1 MSDLIG
7 KAVIAV
13 EANTTGLKA
22 GMAEGAQSVK
32 QLEATATASGAK
44 TSAAFKGVSDAATSG
59 ARASES
65 SIRSFMASLE
75 RQSVTVSQGK
85 AAWMEMRAAQLGV
98 ADSAAPMIAA
108 MKKAENGAHEMNFA
122 SAAARKELMVL
133 GHEASTGAWKN
144 FGGSLLV
151 LGERTDALGAI
162 MSSTGVTVGL
172 VSAFIGAFALAA
184 FQGKSEAEAFAKS
197 LQLTGNAAGVTR
209 DAFNSMSLGIAEG
222 TKTGVGTAREAL
234 QALIS
239 TGRFAGQSMQTLGED
254 VVKLSELTGAKLE
267 DIVADYAKMP
277 DGVAKWAAEH
287 NRSMHFMDT
296 ATYEYV
302 RSLEEAGKVSEAV
315 RVVSEALHRQ
325 LVTDATEKLSGAAKA
340 WRDFRLEISKTWAE
354 LKQGF
359 GTGPTNT
366 DKIDTLLNE
375 RRDLESMAKRVGGGG
390 DMARERIAS
399 IDKQIAS
406 LQSLNIEEQR
416 LAEGSARRAREA
428 QAGIAA
434 TDALHKQR
442 LQYDKGYARQNALD
456 QFDRH
461 VSDLRTANPNSPE
474 LDPKALVATRKGII
488 EQFTDKKAESDAQN
502 ALNARLEALQQQ
514 FKAEEDGLKSNLAH
528 IKSLREQGL
537 MSLQDE
543 LQQEHDAR
551 QQSLTKQLGI
561 VQQQEDLAKGKKQ
574 LAALQK
580 YAGEEA
586 QIRQK
591 LAENDR
597 KFSDDSTALQQKQAR
612 DLEAYTVTLRKSLQ
626 TRQDAISQ
634 SVQSVGMGDV
644 ARDQFSRL
652 TAAAKEYDQKLS
664 ELTRSRVENKLDASQ
679 YDAQVRALQ
688 DFYDRRVA
696 LEYDATD
703 RLREA
708 QGNWLSGANR
718 AWENYRDHAGNI
730 SNQVAAGFTSL
741 YDGLTDAAAKWAT
754 GTKVSIGDIGIAFAQ
769 ELIKMQM
776 RAAATP
782 IFGALTGLLGN
793 WFGGG
798 GEQASGYSSA
808 AVGGGLGA
816 SYSGSFGGLGGT
828 SGMFT
833 MPSAKGNAFAGGAA
847 LHAFASGG
855 AFTNSIASSPTIAPL
870 ALFGEAG
877 PEAIMPLSR
886 GADGSLGVRATL
898 DVGTSSPAGAPQAS
912 DLRVE
917 LVNQTSQPMQV
928 RSATPQF
935 DATGLVVKI
944 VIDDLQRG
952 GPIRSAIQGMP
963 KQ

>member
-44 TSAAFKGVSDAATSG
+44 TSAAFKGMSDAATSG
-59 ARASES
+59 AKASES

-85 AAWMEMRAAQLGV
+85 AAWMELRAAQLGV

-122 SAAARKELMVL
+122 SAAARKEMMVL
-133 GHEASTGAWKN
+133 AHEASTGAWKN
-144 FGGSLLV
+144 FSGSLLV

-162 MSSTGVTVGL
+162 MSATGVTIGL
-172 VSAFIGAFALAA
+172 VGAFIGAFALAA
-184 FQGKSEAEAFAKS
+184 YQGKSEAEAFAKS
-197 LQLTGNAAGVTR
+197 LQLTGNAAGVNL
-209 DAFNSMSLGIAEG
+209 DAFNAMTLGIAQG
-222 TKTGVGTAREAL
+222 TKTGIGAAHDAL
-234 QALIS
+234 QELIY
-239 TGRFAGQSMQTLGED
+239 TGKFTGQSLQTLGED
-254 VVKLSELTGAKLE
+254 VVKLADLTGAKLE

-325 LVTDATEKLSGAAKA
+325 LVTDATEKLGTAAKA
-340 WRDFRLEISKTWAE
+340 WRDFRLEISKTWAQ

-359 GTGPTNT
+359 STGPTNSDLIET
-366 DKIDTLLNE
+366 KLNE
-375 RRDLESMAKRVGGGG
+375 RKGLEELASKQGGWGADAAKQ
-390 DMARERIAS
+390 RIAAL
-399 IDKQIAS
+399 DKEISS

-416 LAEGSARRAREA
+416 LAENSARSAREA

-442 LQYDKGYARQNALD
+442 LQYDKGYARQHALD

-461 VSDLRTANPNSPE
+461 ISDLRTANPNSPE
-474 LDPKALVATRKGII
+474 LDPKALAATRKGII
-488 EQFTDKKAESDAQN
+488 EQYTDKKAESDAQN
-502 ALNARLEALQQQ
+502 ALNARLETLQQQ
-514 FKAEEDGLKSNLAH
+514 YKGEEDALKSSLAH

-537 MSLQDE
+537 MSLQDQ

-561 VQQQEDLAKGKKQ
+561 VQQQEELAKGKKQ
-574 LAALQK
+574 LAAHQK

-597 KFSDDSTALQQKQAR
+597 QFADDSAALQQKQAR
-612 DLEAYTVTLRKSLQ
+612 DLQAYVVSLDKSLQ
-626 TRQDAISQ
+626 TRRDAISQ
-634 SVQSVGMGDV
+634 SVDSIGMGDS

-664 ELTRSRVENKLDASQ
+664 DLTRSRVENRVDQTQFESEL
-679 YDAQVRALQ
+679 RALQ
-688 DFYDRRVA
+688 DFYDKRVA
-696 LEYDATD
+696 MEYDATA
-703 RLREA
+703 RIRAA
-708 QGNWLSGANR
+708 QGSWLNGAQR
-718 AWENYRDHAGNI
+718 AWENFNDKALNVADQVSTSF
-730 SNQVAAGFTSL
+730 SNV
-741 YDGLTDAAAKWAT
+741 YEGLTDAAAKWAT
-754 GTKVSIGDIGIAFAQ
+754 GTKMSIGEIGAAFAQ
-769 ELIKMQM
+769 ELIKMSI
-776 RAAATP
+776 RAAASP
-782 IFGALTGLLGN
+782 IFGAVTGFLGSM
-793 WFGGG
+793 FT
-798 GEQASGYSSA
+798 SGYASST
-808 AVGGGLGA
+808 VNSGLAG
-816 SYSGSFGGLGGT
+816 SYSGSFAGGLSGGT
-828 SGMFT
+828 GMFT
-833 MPSAKGNAFAGGAA
+833 MPSAKGNVFASGAAVQAFAK
-847 LHAFASGG
+847 GG
-855 AFTNSIASSPTIAPL
+855 AFTNQVVSQPTLAPM

-877 PEAIMPLSR
+877 EEAIMPLTR
-886 GADGSLGVRATL
+886 GPDGSLGVKASI
-898 DVGTSSPAGAPQAS
+898 DVGAGARIENNTNIGIS
-912 DLRVE
+912 V
-917 LVNQTSQPMQV
+917 QTSGG
-928 RSATPQF
+928 AGGF
-935 DATGLVVKI
+935 DAADVKDFKRA
-944 VIDDLQRG
+944 VQSWVDDRMDKKMRG
-952 GPIRSAIQGMP
+952 QGGYGYRL
-963 KQ
+963 KYGQIG

>member
-1 MSDLIG
+1 
-7 KAVIAV
+7 
-13 EANTTGLKA
+13 
-22 GMAEGAQSVK
+22 
-32 QLEATATASGAK
+32 
-44 TSAAFKGVSDAATSG
+44 
-59 ARASES
+59 
-65 SIRSFMASLE
+65 MASLE

-122 SAAARKELMVL
+122 SAAARKEMMVL
-133 GHEASTGAWKN
+133 AHEASTGAWKN

-162 MSSTGVTVGL
+162 MSATGVTVGL
-172 VSAFIGAFALAA
+172 VGAFIGAFALAA
-184 FQGKSEAEAFAKS
+184 YQGKSEAEAFAKS

-209 DAFNSMSLGIAEG
+209 DAFNAMTLGIAQG
-222 TKTGVGTAREAL
+222 TKTGIGAAHDAL
-234 QALIS
+234 QELIY
-239 TGRFAGQSMQTLGED
+239 TGKFTGQSLQTLGED
-254 VVKLSELTGAKLE
+254 VVKLSDLTGAKLE

-325 LVTDATEKLSGAAKA
+325 LVTDATDKLGTAAKA
-340 WRDFRLEISKTWAE
+340 WRDFRLEISKTWAQ

-359 GTGPTNT
+359 STGPTNT

-375 RRDLESMAKRVGGGG
+375 RRDLEAMAKRTGGGG
-390 DMARERIAS
+390 DMARERIAN

-416 LAEGSARRAREA
+416 LAEGNARRAREA

-442 LQYDKGYARQNALD
+442 LQYDKGYARQHALD

-461 VSDLRTANPNSPE
+461 ISDLRTANPNSPE
-474 LDPKALVATRKGII
+474 LDPKALAATRKGII
-488 EQFTDKKAESDAQN
+488 EQYTDKKAESDAQN

-514 FKAEEDGLKSNLAH
+514 YKGEEDALKSSLAH

-537 MSLQDE
+537 MSLQDQ

-561 VQQQEDLAKGKKQ
+561 VQQQEELAKGKKQ
-574 LAALQK
+574 LAAYQK

-597 KFSDDSTALQQKQAR
+597 KFADDSAALQQKQAR
-612 DLEAYTVTLRKSLQ
+612 DLQAYMMSLGKSLQ
-626 TRQDAISQ
+626 TRRDAISQ
-634 SVQSVGMGDV
+634 SVDSIGMGDS

-664 ELTRSRVENKLDASQ
+664 DLTRSRVENRVDQTQ
-679 YDAQVRALQ
+679 YESELRALQ
-688 DFYDRRVA
+688 DFYDKRVA
-696 LEYDATD
+696 MEYDATA
-703 RLREA
+703 RIRAA
-708 QGNWLSGANR
+708 QGSWLNGAQR
-718 AWENYRDHAGNI
+718 AWENFNDKALNVADQVSTSF
-730 SNQVAAGFTSL
+730 SNV
-741 YDGLTDAAAKWAT
+741 YEGLTDAAAKWAT
-754 GTKVSIGDIGIAFAQ
+754 GTKMSIVDIGAAFAQ
-769 ELIKMQM
+769 ELIKMSI
-776 RAAATP
+776 RAAASP
-782 IFGALTGLLGN
+782 IFGAVTGFLGN
-793 WFGGG
+793 MF
-798 GEQASGYSSA
+798 ASGYSSST
-808 AVGGGLGA
+808 VNSGLAG
-816 SYSGSFGGLGGT
+816 SYSGSFSSGLSGGT
-828 SGMFT
+828 GMFT
-833 MPSAKGNAFAGGAA
+833 MPSAKGNVFASGAAVQAFAK
-847 LHAFASGG
+847 GG
-855 AFTNSIASSPTIAPL
+855 AFTNQVVSQPTLAPM

-877 PEAIMPLSR
+877 EEAIMPLTR
-886 GADGSLGVRATL
+886 GPDGSLGVKASI
-898 DVGTSSPAGAPQAS
+898 DVGTGARIENNTNIGIS
-912 DLRVE
+912 V
-917 LVNQTSQPMQV
+917 QTSGG
-928 RSATPQF
+928 AGGF
-935 DATGLVVKI
+935 DAADAKDLKRAVQSWV
-944 VIDDLQRG
+944 DDRMDKKMRG
-952 GPIRSAIQGMP
+952 QGGYGYRL
-963 KQ
+963 KHGQIG

>member
-44 TSAAFKGVSDAATSG
+44 TSAAFKGMSDAATSG
-59 ARASES
+59 AKASES

-122 SAAARKELMVL
+122 SAAARKEMMVL
-133 GHEASTGAWKN
+133 AHEASTGAWKN

-162 MSSTGVTVGL
+162 MSATGVTVGL
-172 VSAFIGAFALAA
+172 VGAFIGAFALAA
-184 FQGKSEAEAFAKS
+184 YQGKSEAEAFAKS

-209 DAFNSMSLGIAEG
+209 DAFNAMTLGIAQG
-222 TKTGVGTAREAL
+222 TKTGIGAAHDAL
-234 QALIS
+234 QELIY
-239 TGRFAGQSMQTLGED
+239 TGKFTGQSLQTLGED
-254 VVKLSELTGAKLE
+254 VVKLSDLTGAKLE

-325 LVTDATEKLSGAAKA
+325 LVTDATDKLGTAAKA
-340 WRDFRLEISKTWAE
+340 WRDFRLEISKTWAQ

-359 GTGPTNT
+359 STGPTNT

-375 RRDLESMAKRVGGGG
+375 RRDLEAMAKRTGGGG
-390 DMARERIAS
+390 DMARERIAN

-416 LAEGSARRAREA
+416 LAEGNARRAREA

-442 LQYDKGYARQNALD
+442 LQYDKGYARQHALD

-461 VSDLRTANPNSPE
+461 ISDLRTANPNSPE
-474 LDPKALVATRKGII
+474 LDPKALAATRKGII
-488 EQFTDKKAESDAQN
+488 EQYTDKKAESDAQN

-514 FKAEEDGLKSNLAH
+514 YKGEEDALKSSLAH

-537 MSLQDE
+537 MSLQDQ

-561 VQQQEDLAKGKKQ
+561 VQQQEELAKGKKQ
-574 LAALQK
+574 LAAYQK

-597 KFSDDSTALQQKQAR
+597 KFADDSAALQQKQAR
-612 DLEAYTVTLRKSLQ
+612 DLQAYMMSLGKSLQ
-626 TRQDAISQ
+626 TRRDAISQ
-634 SVQSVGMGDV
+634 SVDSIGMGDS

-664 ELTRSRVENKLDASQ
+664 DLTRSRVENRVDQTQ
-679 YDAQVRALQ
+679 YESELRALQ
-688 DFYDRRVA
+688 DFYDKRVA
-696 LEYDATD
+696 MEYDATA
-703 RLREA
+703 RIRAA
-708 QGNWLSGANR
+708 QGSWLNGAQR
-718 AWENYRDHAGNI
+718 AWENFNDKALNVADQVSTSF
-730 SNQVAAGFTSL
+730 SNV
-741 YDGLTDAAAKWAT
+741 YEGLTDAAAKWAT
-754 GTKVSIGDIGIAFAQ
+754 GTKMSIVDIGAAFAQ
-769 ELIKMQM
+769 ELIKMSI
-776 RAAATP
+776 RAAASP
-782 IFGALTGLLGN
+782 IFGAVTGFLGN
-793 WFGGG
+793 MF
-798 GEQASGYSSA
+798 ASGYSSST
-808 AVGGGLGA
+808 VNSGLAG
-816 SYSGSFGGLGGT
+816 SYSGSFSSGLSGGT
-828 SGMFT
+828 GMFT
-833 MPSAKGNAFAGGAA
+833 MPSAKGNVFASGAAVQAFAK
-847 LHAFASGG
+847 GG
-855 AFTNSIASSPTIAPL
+855 AFTNQVVSQPTLAPM

-877 PEAIMPLSR
+877 EEAIMPLTR
-886 GADGSLGVRATL
+886 GPDGSLGVKASI
-898 DVGTSSPAGAPQAS
+898 DVGTGARIENNTNIGIS
-912 DLRVE
+912 V
-917 LVNQTSQPMQV
+917 QTSGG
-928 RSATPQF
+928 AGGF
-935 DATGLVVKI
+935 DAADAKDLKRAVQSWV
-944 VIDDLQRG
+944 DDRMDKKMRG
-952 GPIRSAIQGMP
+952 QGGYGYRL
-963 KQ
+963 KHGQIG

>member
-1 MSDLIG
+1 M
-7 KAVIAV
+7 
-13 EANTTGLKA
+13 
-22 GMAEGAQSVK
+22 
-32 QLEATATASGAK
+32 
-44 TSAAFKGVSDAATSG
+44 SDAATSG
-59 ARASES
+59 AKASES

-122 SAAARKELMVL
+122 SAAARKEMMVL
-133 GHEASTGAWKN
+133 AHEASTGAWKN

-162 MSSTGVTVGL
+162 MSATGVTVGL
-172 VSAFIGAFALAA
+172 VGAFIGAFALAA
-184 FQGKSEAEAFAKS
+184 YQGKSEAEAFAKS

-209 DAFNSMSLGIAEG
+209 DAFNAMTLGIAQG
-222 TKTGVGTAREAL
+222 TKTGIGAAHDAL
-234 QALIS
+234 QELIY
-239 TGRFAGQSMQTLGED
+239 TGKFTGQSLQTLGED

-325 LVTDATEKLSGAAKA
+325 LVTDATDKLGTAAKA
-340 WRDFRLEISKTWAE
+340 WRDFRLEISKTWAQ

-359 GTGPTNT
+359 STGPTNT

-375 RRDLESMAKRVGGGG
+375 RRDLEAMSKRTGGGG
-390 DMARERIAS
+390 DMARERIAN

-474 LDPKALVATRKGII
+474 LDPKALAATRKGII
-488 EQFTDKKAESDAQN
+488 EQYTDKKAESDAQN
-502 ALNARLEALQQQ
+502 ALNGRLEALQQQ
-514 FKAEEDGLKSNLAH
+514 YQGEEDALKSSLAH

-537 MSLQDE
+537 MSLQDQ

-561 VQQQEDLAKGKKQ
+561 VQQQEELAKGKKQ
-574 LAALQK
+574 LAAYQK

-597 KFSDDSTALQQKQAR
+597 KFADDSAALQQKQTR
-612 DLEAYTVTLRKSLQ
+612 DLQAYVVSLDKSLQ
-626 TRQDAISQ
+626 TRRDAISQ
-634 SVQSVGMGDV
+634 SVDAVGMGDS

-652 TAAAKEYDQKLS
+652 TATAKEYDQKLAD
-664 ELTRSRVENKLDASQ
+664 LTRSRVENRIDPAQ
-679 YDAQVRALQ
+679 YDAELRALQ
-688 DFYDRRVA
+688 DFYDKRVA
-696 LEYDATD
+696 MEYDATS
-703 RLREA
+703 RIQAA
-708 QGNWLSGANR
+708 QGDWLNGATR
-718 AWENYRDHAGNI
+718 AWQNFNDKSRN
-730 SNQVAAGFTSL
+730 VADQIGTSFTSL

-769 ELIKMQM
+769 ELIKMQV
-776 RAAATP
+776 RAAASP
-782 IFGALTGLLGN
+782 IFGALTGMLGS
-793 WFGGG
+793 WFGGSS
-798 GEQASGYSSA
+798 SGATAGADA
-808 AVGGGLGA
+808 AA
-816 SYSGSFGGLGGT
+816 T
-828 SGMFT
+828 A
-833 MPSAKGNAFAGGAA
+833 SAKGNVFASGAVV
-847 LHAFASGG
+847 HAFAKGG
-855 AFTNSIASSPTIAPL
+855 AFTNSIASTPSVAPM

-886 GADGSLGVRATL
+886 GSDGSLGVRATL
-898 DVGTSSPAGAPQAS
+898 DVGGASSVSQPS
-912 DLRVE
+912 SNIRVE
-917 LVNQTSQPMQV
+917 LVNQSAQPVQV
-928 RSATPQF
+928 TSATPQF
-935 DATGLVVKI
+935 DGKGFVLKVVL
-944 VIDDLQRG
+944 DDLKRG
-952 GPIRSAIQGMP
+952 GPVRSAIQNMP
-963 KQ
+963 KS

>member
-44 TSAAFKGVSDAATSG
+44 TSAAFKGMSDAATSG

-85 AAWMEMRAAQLGV
+85 AAWMELRAAQLGV

-122 SAAARKELMVL
+122 SAAARKEMMVL
-133 GHEASTGAWKN
+133 AHEASTGAWKN

-162 MSSTGVTVGL
+162 MSATGVTVGL
-172 VSAFIGAFALAA
+172 VGAFIGAFALAA
-184 FQGKSEAEAFAKS
+184 YQGKSEAEAFAKS

-209 DAFNSMSLGIAEG
+209 DAFNAMALGIAQG
-222 TKTGVGTAREAL
+222 TKSGIGAAHDAL
-234 QALIS
+234 QELIY
-239 TGRFAGQSMQTLGED
+239 TGKFTGQSLQTLGED
-254 VVKLSELTGAKLE
+254 VVKLSDLTGAKLE

-277 DGVAKWAAEH
+277 DGVAKWASEH

-325 LVTDATEKLSGAAKA
+325 LVTDAADKLGTAAKA
-340 WRDFRLEISKTWAE
+340 WRDFRLEISKTWAQ

-359 GTGPTNT
+359 STGPTNT

-375 RRDLESMAKRVGGGG
+375 RRDLEAMAKRTGGGG

-416 LAEGSARRAREA
+416 LAEGNARRAREA

-442 LQYDKGYARQNALD
+442 LQYDKSYARQHALD

-461 VSDLRTANPNSPE
+461 ISDLRTANPNSPE
-474 LDPKALVATRKGII
+474 LDPKALAATRKGII
-488 EQFTDKKAESDAQN
+488 EQYTDKKAESDAQN
-502 ALNARLEALQQQ
+502 ALNARLETLQQQ
-514 FKAEEDGLKSNLAH
+514 YKGEEDALKSSLAH

-537 MSLQDE
+537 MSLQDQ

-551 QQSLTKQLGI
+551 QQSLNKQLGI
-561 VQQQEDLAKGKKQ
+561 VQQQEELAKGKKQ
-574 LAALQK
+574 LAAYQK

-597 KFSDDSTALQQKQAR
+597 KFADDSAALQQKQAR
-612 DLEAYTVTLRKSLQ
+612 DLQAYVVSLDKSLQ
-626 TRQDAISQ
+626 TRRDAISQ
-634 SVQSVGMGDV
+634 SVDSIGMGDS

-664 ELTRSRVENKLDASQ
+664 DLTRSRIENRVDQTQ
-679 YDAQVRALQ
+679 YESELRALQ
-688 DFYDRRVA
+688 DFYDKRVA
-696 LEYDATD
+696 MEYDATA
-703 RLREA
+703 RIRAA
-708 QGNWLSGANR
+708 QGSWLNGAQR
-718 AWENYRDHAGNI
+718 AWENFNDKALNVADQVSTSF
-730 SNQVAAGFTSL
+730 SNV
-741 YDGLTDAAAKWAT
+741 YEGLTDAAAKWAT
-754 GTKVSIGDIGIAFAQ
+754 GTKMSIGEIGAAFAQ
-769 ELIKMQM
+769 ELIKMSI
-776 RAAATP
+776 RAAASP
-782 IFGALTGLLGN
+782 IFGAVTGFLGSM
-793 WFGGG
+793 F
-798 GEQASGYSSA
+798 ASGYSSST
-808 AVGGGLGA
+808 VNSGLAG
-816 SYSGSFGGLGGT
+816 SYSGSFASGLSGGT
-828 SGMFT
+828 GMFT
-833 MPSAKGNAFAGGAA
+833 MPSAKGNVFASGAAVQAFAK
-847 LHAFASGG
+847 GG
-855 AFTNSIASSPTIAPL
+855 AFTNQVVGQPTIAPM

-877 PEAIMPLSR
+877 EEAIMPLKR
-886 GADGSLGVRATL
+886 APDGSLGVKASI
-898 DVGTSSPAGAPQAS
+898 DVGSGTRIENNTTVGIS
-912 DLRVE
+912 V
-917 LVNQTSQPMQV
+917 QV
-928 RSATPQF
+928 GSAEGGF
-935 DATGLVVKI
+935 DATDAKDLKRAVQSWV
-944 VIDDLQRG
+944 DDRMDKKMRG
-952 GPIRSAIQGMP
+952 QGGYGYQM
-963 KQ
+963 KYGQIG